1 MSTTLAPGVAP
12 ATLVPGDPA
21 GPRVLATRLDA
32 YAESAAAAAGQ
43 LRALD
48 AGGWVGEAAEAFR
61 HALAQVPER
70 LERAVGAF
78 AEAASALR
86 AYASTLE
93 EAQQRARLALAR
105 VEAAEADTAAWRGRL
120 AAHHAALATEAGGG
134 PPAGPAPSAWNGPP
148 PTRPTSPGSGPRP
161 GTPPGSSSPGR
172 PRPPWS

>member
-12 ATLVPGDPA
+12 AALVPGDPA
-21 GPRVLATRLDA
+21 GPRALATRLD
-32 YAESAAAAAGQ
+32 
-43 LRALD
+43 
-48 AGGWVGEAAEAFR
+48 
-61 HALAQVPER
+61 
-70 LERAVGAF
+70 
-78 AEAASALR
+78 

-93 EAQQRARLALAR
+93 EAQQRAGLALAR
-105 VEAAEADTAAWRGRL
+105 VETAEADTAAWRSRL

-172 PRPPWS
+172 PRPPWSWASWSSSSTPPTP